1 MAFGE
6 QSWLGRQDLCG
17 GMPAIALH
25 SRGIVVELRLASWVQ
40 PSAQTVFAQA
50 AELSGSSWLCRWG
63 TDVLKALALGAD
75 AVLLGRPCMW
85 GLALQGQAGVEKVLS
100 LLRRQLELAMVL
112 AGVPNLQSITRDLV
126 IQLSK
131 L

>member
-1 MAFGE
+1 M
-6 QSWLGRQDLCG
+6 
-17 GMPAIALH
+17 
-25 SRGIVVELRLASWVQ
+25 
-40 PSAQTVFAQA
+40 
-50 AELSGSSWLCRWG
+50 
-63 TDVLKALALGAD
+63 LKALALGAD

-85 GLALQGQAGVEKVLS
+85 GLALQGQAGVERVLH

>member
-1 MAFGE
+1 MSSPGPE
-6 QSWLGRQDLCG
+6 GRTYRST
-17 GMPAIALH
+17 PATAVLTG
-25 SRGIVVELRLASWVQ
+25 SIVVEQCLASLILTLSTEQVY
-40 PSAQTVFAQA
+40 SSTHS
-50 AELSGSSWLCRWG
+50 ELGSLSWLCRWG

-85 GLALQGQAGVEKVLS
+85 GLALQGQAGVERVLH

>member
-1 MAFGE
+1 M
-6 QSWLGRQDLCG
+6 
-17 GMPAIALH
+17 
-25 SRGIVVELRLASWVQ
+25 
-40 PSAQTVFAQA
+40 
-50 AELSGSSWLCRWG
+50 
-63 TDVLKALALGAD
+63 LKALALGAD

-85 GLALQGQAGVEKVLS
+85 GLALQGQTGVERVLH

>member
-1 MAFGE
+1 M
-6 QSWLGRQDLCG
+6 
-17 GMPAIALH
+17 
-25 SRGIVVELRLASWVQ
+25 
-40 PSAQTVFAQA
+40 
-50 AELSGSSWLCRWG
+50 
-63 TDVLKALALGAD
+63 LKALALGAD

>member
-1 MAFGE
+1 M
-6 QSWLGRQDLCG
+6 
-17 GMPAIALH
+17 
-25 SRGIVVELRLASWVQ
+25 
-40 PSAQTVFAQA
+40 
-50 AELSGSSWLCRWG
+50 
-63 TDVLKALALGAD
+63 LKALALGAD

-85 GLALQGQAGVEKVLS
+85 GLALQGQAGVERVLH

-112 AGVPNLQSITRDLV
+112 AGVPNLQSITRDVV